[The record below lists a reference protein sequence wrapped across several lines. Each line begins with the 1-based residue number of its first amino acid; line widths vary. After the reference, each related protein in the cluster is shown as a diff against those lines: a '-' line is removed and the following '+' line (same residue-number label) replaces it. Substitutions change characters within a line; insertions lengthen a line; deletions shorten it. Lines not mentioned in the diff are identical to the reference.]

1 MWEAGNPIKYAGGK
15 SRSLIRS
22 LKIDFLENALKKFVT

>member
-1 MWEAGNPIKYAGGK
+1 MWEAGNPIKYVGVN
-15 SRSLIRS
+15 REVLIRS